1 MRAAPAH
8 SSAVSAPPIVPDQ
21 AQPRKNGAASENTA
35 NSGNSRLMIATS
47 LSPHE
52 VGREALGRGGVHP
65 EEPADVRVREAAQ
78 RAGDALAVVHVRR
91 VRIAGTVAEHV
102 VAAMVRDPADQR
114 ALHRERS
121 RARQRDLER
130 AARLEA
136 AVGEQAVVADG
147 HAEAAE
153 QVEADGEHDVVE
165 VHDAAPEQRDGDA
178 EGDRRA
184 DHEERR

>member
-8 SSAVSAPPIVPDQ
+8 SSAVSAPPIGPGPRPTEEERRGEREHREQ
-21 AQPRKNGAASENTA
+21 REQPADDRDVVVAD
-35 NSGNSRLMIATS
+35 
-47 LSPHE
+47 E
-52 VGREALGRGGVHP
+52 VGREALGRRRVHL
-65 EEPADVRVREAAQ
+65 EEPADVRVEEAAQ
-78 RAGDALAVVHVRR
+78 RSGEALAVVLVRR

-102 VAAMVRDPADQR
+102 VPAMVRDPADER

-121 RARQRDLER
+121 GARQRDLQR

-147 HAEAAE
+147 HAESADE
-153 QVEADGEHDVVE
+153 VEGDGEHDVVE

-178 EGDRRA
+178 ERDRRA